1 LKSLLISNENFINF
15 RILFSVLFFII
26 YSVSPVHSQSKDE
39 LQRKRDDLNKQIEY
53 TRKKID
59 EAKSKQ
65 KNAENQLYM
74 LDRQIAL
81 RQSLIQNI
89 NAEIDQIEQD
99 MSHNHDRIGLLE
111 SDLKELKEE
120 YGRMI
125 YEAYKN
131 RGAYQKLMFVF
142 ASDDFNQAFKRMKV
156 MQQYA
161 SVRKAQADAI
171 LSTQQNLSEANL
183 QLEQSRAEKE
193 KLLGDKTQESQLL
206 ASDKNE
212 RQSALSVLK
221 QEEKSLRKKQQQQE
235 EEKQRLNQAIQ
246 KIIDDEIKASK
257 TKNNGV
263 YELTPSGKIESAA
276 FEKNKNKLPWPVS
289 RGVVTGKFG
298 KQNHPFLPG
307 ITIDNKGLD
316 ISTDANTEVTAIFG
330 GEVTKV
336 FSIMGAGMNIIVTH
350 GGYKTVYTNLKDLK
364 VKAGDKIEARQAI
377 GKVLTEGDKT
387 ILHLEIWQVNATGG
401 TPLDPLNWL
410 SPR

>member
-1 LKSLLISNENFINF
+1 
-15 RILFSVLFFII
+15 
-26 YSVSPVHSQSKDE
+26 
-39 LQRKRDDLNKQIEY
+39 
-53 TRKKID
+53 
-59 EAKSKQ
+59 
-65 KNAENQLYM
+65 
-74 LDRQIAL
+74 
-81 RQSLIQNI
+81 
-89 NAEIDQIEQD
+89 
-99 MSHNHDRIGLLE
+99 
-111 SDLKELKEE
+111 
-120 YGRMI
+120 MI